1 MNNTRN
7 FKLFTSQDV
16 EPWIASNAKRI
27 LDIVEKTYLQFS
39 QEIARNPDSYF
50 LRFPDSSM
58 NRIIALPAHIDD
70 SQPIAGIKWISSFPA
85 NVHNGL
91 NRASSAII
99 LNDRVTGYPIACLEG
114 SQISSSRTAASAT
127 VGVKYLHKGMEI
139 KCLGVI
145 GTGLISLETV
155 HFLINV
161 GYRIDEIKVH
171 DRDNSRAEDFREKVE
186 SIVPKVSV
194 KVASLED
201 AIRESDL
208 ILFATSAVEPY
219 VDDMALFQHN
229 PTVLHMSLRDLATNI
244 IKNSYNFSDDID
256 HSIKA
261 GSSLHLT
268 EMETGNRSFM
278 VSGAEG
284 LIKKTIEIKYDK
296 PRIFSPFGMGVLDL
310 AVAREIYKDIIP
322 SFSTNHFN
330 P

>member
-1 MNNTRN
+1 MTNIRD
-7 FKLFTSQDV
+7 FKLFTSQDI
-16 EPWIASNAKRI
+16 EPWIASNTKRI

-39 QEIARNPDSYF
+39 QEVAKNPDSYF
-50 LRFPDSSM
+50 LRFSDSSI
-58 NRIIALPAHIDD
+58 NRIIALPAYIDD
-70 SQPIAGIKWISSFPA
+70 SQPIAGIKWISSFPN

-127 VGVKYLHKGMEI
+127 VGVKYLHKGLDI
-139 KCLGVI
+139 KCLGVV

-155 HFLINV
+155 RFLINL
-161 GYRIDEIKVH
+161 GYRIYEIKIH
-171 DRDNSRAEDFREKVE
+171 DRDESRAKDFKKKLE
-186 SIVPKVSV
+186 SLAPKISV
-194 KVASLED
+194 KVTSLENT
-201 AIRESDL
+201 IEESDP

-219 VDDMALFQHN
+219 VDDMNLFQHN
-229 PTVLHMSLRDLATNI
+229 PTILHLSLRDLATNI

-256 HSIKA
+256 HSVKA
-261 GSSLHLT
+261 RSSLHLT
-268 EMETGNRSFM
+268 EMETGNRDFM

-284 LIKKTIEIKYDK
+284 LINKTIEIKYNK
-296 PRIFSPFGMGVLDL
+296 PRIFSPFGMGILDL
-310 AVAREIYKDIIP
+310 AVAREIYRDITP